1 MNTKGQ
7 MNRIERITE
16 ILDSKKG
23 EDIAVVDMKSSDY
36 IFDYVIV
43 VTMLNE
49 KHGLSLLDYL
59 KTALKPEGE
68 EFLAVDEGD
77 QWIVVDMGDI
87 LIHLMTSEYRKIYE
101 IEDFLKNLEKSKL

>member
-1 MNTKGQ
+1 
-7 MNRIERITE
+7 MNRIERIKE

-23 EDIAVVDMKSSDY
+23 EDIVVVDMVDSDY

-59 KTALKPEGE
+59 KTNLKPEGE
-68 EFLAVDEGD
+68 EFLAVEEGD
-77 QWIVVDMGDI
+77 KWIVVDMGDI
-87 LIHLMTSEYRKIYE
+87 LIHLMTSDYREIYE
-101 IEDFLKNLEKSKL
+101 IEDFLKSLGKTKL

>member
-1 MNTKGQ
+1 
-7 MNRIERITE
+7 MNRIERIKE

-23 EDIAVVDMKSSDY
+23 EDIVVVNMVDSDY

-49 KHGLSLLDYL
+49 KHGLSLLDHL
-59 KTALKPEGE
+59 KTNLKPEGE

-77 QWIVVDMGDI
+77 KWIVVDMGDI
-87 LIHLMTSEYRKIYE
+87 LIHLMTSDYREIYE
-101 IEDFLKNLEKSKL
+101 IEDFLKDLGKTKL